1 MTDQK
6 KPEIIDEEDLDA
18 VQGAAGKARFDEISV
33 MKQVDN
39 TSTSQGDG
47 FGSWCTGTLNLKQP
61 GTRMEEENPDE

>member
-18 VQGAAGKARFDEISV
+18 VQGAAGKARFAEFSV
-33 MKQVDN
+33 MKPVDN

-47 FGSWCTGTLNLKQP
+47 FGSWGTTSTFLMQP
-61 GTRMEEENPDE
+61 GTNMEVVNEDE

>member
-18 VQGAAGKARFDEISV
+18 VQGAAGKARFAEFSV

-47 FGSWCTGTLNLKQP
+47 FITMGAETTTLKQP
-61 GTRMEEENPDE
+61 RTNMEVVNEDE